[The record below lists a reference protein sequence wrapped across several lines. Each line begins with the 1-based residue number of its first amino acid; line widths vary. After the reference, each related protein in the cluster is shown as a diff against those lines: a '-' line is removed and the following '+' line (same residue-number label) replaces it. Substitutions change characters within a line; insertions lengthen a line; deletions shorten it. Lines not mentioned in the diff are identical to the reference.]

1 MPDETKSYTDEELY
15 NMMKGLPDFR
25 SFPIPV
31 SWFKKFNIPPLEVIN
46 PREFIKSEYT
56 VKCALEEK
64 DLPPLIIKEPTR
76 DAEGNI
82 KLATLLPAE
91 EVKVETITRPF
102 ETKDGDFPITLPS
115 LAELPIPE
123 EDLKA
128 MEQKR
133 IARHE
138 AWRSTLT
145 NEQRERDTMLGK
157 KIFDNLNNP
166 DYVAPESEED

>member
-15 NMMKGLPDFR
+15 NMMKDLPDFR
-25 SFPIPV
+25 CFPIPV

-56 VKCALEEK
+56 VKCSLEEK
-64 DLPPLIIKEPTR
+64 DLPPLIIKEPIR

-102 ETKDGDFPITLPS
+102 EMKDGEFPITLPS

-123 EDLKA
+123 EDLKK
-128 MEQKR
+128 MEKKR
-133 IARHE
+133 VDKWEKHL
-138 AWRSTLT
+138 SSLT
-145 NEQRERDTMLGK
+145 PEQRNRAIQMDKT
-157 KIFDNLNNP
+157 IFDNLNNP
-166 DYVAPESEED
+166 DYVVPESEEN